1 MDGINKITER
11 IAAEAREEI
20 TAMQAETAEK
30 CKAIKDEYSAKAQQ
44 EYWRLIGEGTK
55 DCEIQVKRLAGTAE
69 MEAKKSILAMK
80 QETIAHIFDL
90 SVAGLCAL
98 PEEKYVDFLSKQAS
112 KASVTGLEELVFNAR
127 DKASCSKAVTKAANE
142 LLKKRGLLPK
152 LTVSDK
158 TGNFR
163 GGLMVKQG
171 DIEVNCTVEKLVEL
185 SKGELAPKIAELL
198 FAEEA

>member
-30 CKAIKDEYSAKAQQ
+30 CKAIKDEYSAKAQA

-55 DCEIQVKRLAGTAE
+55 DCEVQVKRLAGTAE
-69 MEAKKSILAMK
+69 MEAKKSMLAMK
-80 QETIAHIFDL
+80 QEEIARIFEL
-90 SVAGLCAL
+90 SVKELCSL
-98 PEEKYVDFLSKQAS
+98 PEERYVDFLSKQA
-112 KASVTGLEELVFNAR
+112 ANAAVTGLEELVFNAR
-127 DKASCSKAVTKAANE
+127 DKAACSKAVTKAANE

-152 LTVSDK
+152 LTVSEK
-158 TGNFR
+158 TGSFR

-185 SKGELAPKIAELL
+185 SKGELAPKLAELL
-198 FAEEA
+198 FAEEV

>member
-20 TAMQAETAEK
+20 VALQAETAEK
-30 CKAIKDEYSAKAQQ
+30 CKVIKEEYNVKAQE

-55 DCEIQVKRLAGTAE
+55 GCEIQVKRLAGTAE
-69 MEAKKSILAMK
+69 MEAKKSMLAMK
-80 QETIAHIFDL
+80 QEAIAHIFDL
-90 SVAGLCAL
+90 SVKELCSL
-98 PEEKYVDFLSKQAS
+98 PEDRYVDFLSKQAA
-112 KASVTGLEELVFNAR
+112 KAAVTGLEELVFNAK
-127 DKASCSKAVTKAANE
+127 DKDSCAKAVTKAANE

-152 LTVSDK
+152 LTISDS
-158 TGNFR
+158 TGSFR

-185 SKGELAPKIAELL
+185 SKGELASQLAELL
-198 FAEEA
+198 FAEEV